1 MFIFLQTLATEE
13 DKVKFEKLYR
23 KYKHSMYRI
32 AWEILHNEKDA
43 EDIVHESFWAIIE
56 NFEKVND
63 ISNQK
68 TWNYIAAIVRNKS
81 INVYNARK
89 SHGNVSYEEEMKEKC
104 RDTTLEEVMKK
115 EKLQLLADVISQL
128 SYPYKDVVYLQYYND
143 LSGEEIAKIIGK
155 SPENVRKIAQRAR
168 GMMRECLL
176 KGESEM
182 PIDVLTEEMIKE
194 AVKIA
199 VEKDYEREVVHIA
212 KENKHT
218 FSEEFAKKMEEL
230 LNEYTPNLKRRRK
243 KKMAIKYLLVAILI
257 LLMSGMTVLAIPGVR
272 ENCKI

>member
-1 MFIFLQTLATEE
+1 MFIFLQTLTTEE

-32 AWEILHNEKDA
+32 AWGILHNEKDA

-89 SHGNVSYEEEMKEKC
+89 SHGNVSYEEEMEEKC

-176 KGESEM
+176 KGG
-182 PIDVLTEEMIKE
+182 IGN
-194 AVKIA
+194 A
-199 VEKDYEREVVHIA
+199 Y
-212 KENKHT
+212 
-218 FSEEFAKKMEEL
+218 
-230 LNEYTPNLKRRRK
+230 
-243 KKMAIKYLLVAILI
+243 
-257 LLMSGMTVLAIPGVR
+257 
-272 ENCKI
+272 